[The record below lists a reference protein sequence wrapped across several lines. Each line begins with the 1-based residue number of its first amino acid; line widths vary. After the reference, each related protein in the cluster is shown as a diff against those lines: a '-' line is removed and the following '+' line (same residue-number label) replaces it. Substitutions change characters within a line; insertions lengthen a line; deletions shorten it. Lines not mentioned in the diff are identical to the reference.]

1 VDTKHRSV
9 LMEQQVADCDVLI
22 PTVAKVDA
30 ALLAAAPRLRLIVQP
45 AAGYQNI
52 DTAAARC
59 ESLIPMIPVGAVQKE
74 QGSSKWGRR
83 KAAAGGWPG

>member
-1 VDTKHRSV
+1 
-9 LMEQQVADCDVLI
+9 MERQVADCDVLI

-59 ESLIPMIPVGAVQKE
+59 GTARMPVKGTAEKD
-74 QGSSKWGRR
+74 
-83 KAAAGGWPG
+83 

>member
-1 VDTKHRSV
+1 
-9 LMEQQVADCDVLI
+9 VADCDVLI

-30 ALLAAAPRLRLIVQP
+30 TLLAAAPRLRLIVQP

-59 ESLIPMIPVGAVQKE
+59 GAAQYPLDWTVRTAVAALSTRRDAIPCH
-74 QGSSKWGRR
+74 R
-83 KAAAGGWPG
+83 